1 MNDHLAFW
9 FVFIFWDCSACQL
22 VFFFFLNFF
31 VFMEVVCWTV
41 VLTEV
46 REGCMRLKLHIVTQ
60 TLAKLI
66 TVYGSV
72 KNGLLVI
79 SSWPVGTLNV
89 KLVIFLTEI
98 KACWIRRGCKIQIT
112 SL

>member
-1 MNDHLAFW
+1 MITWQSGLFLS
-9 FVFIFWDCSACQL
+9 FGTVQPVSLC
-22 VFFFFLNFF
+22 FFFFFF

-41 VLTEV
+41 VSTEV
-46 REGCMRLKLHIVTQ
+46 RESCMRLKLHIVTQ

-89 KLVIFLTEI
+89 KLVIF
-98 KACWIRRGCKIQIT
+98 
-112 SL
+112 